1 MSSFSKLHAVENIT
15 SGSYMLP
22 EFGAKGWT
30 EVFTEDRAWVWETK
44 SPSGVQRQNPLGYLR
59 TLSPEA
65 EAFCLNR

>member
-30 EVFTEDRAWVWETK
+30 EVFTA
-44 SPSGVQRQNPLGYLR
+44 GA
-59 TLSPEA
+59 EA
-65 EAFCLNR
+65 EPIRGSGDTVPRS